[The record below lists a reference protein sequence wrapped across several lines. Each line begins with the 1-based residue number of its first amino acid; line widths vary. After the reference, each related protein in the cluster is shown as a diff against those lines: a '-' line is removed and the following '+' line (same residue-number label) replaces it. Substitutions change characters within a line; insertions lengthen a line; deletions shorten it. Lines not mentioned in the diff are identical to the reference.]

1 MEITYCDR
9 DDICVNRQKVLS
21 IIGIEEHYLLN
32 LIEFRKLWLPIIN
45 SKVVKYFRFQK
56 GCSLKYYTL
65 SVVAVALKC
74 FSHVSKA

>member
-21 IIGIEEHYLLN
+21 IIGIEEHYLSN

-45 SKVVKYFRFQK
+45 SKLLNILDSKR
-56 GCSLKYYTL
+56 
-65 SVVAVALKC
+65 AALWNTTHC
-74 FSHVSKA
+74 L